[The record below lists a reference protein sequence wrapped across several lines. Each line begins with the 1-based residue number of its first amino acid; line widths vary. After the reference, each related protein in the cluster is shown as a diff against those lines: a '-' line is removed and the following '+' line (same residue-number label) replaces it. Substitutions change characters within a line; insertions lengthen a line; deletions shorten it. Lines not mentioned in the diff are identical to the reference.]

1 MFFYLHIFEN
11 PTVKQIATILN
22 RSHFQI
28 YDNKRYLEELQTYN
42 GKLEKEFW
50 ELQQKTTEYY
60 NIFELMILI
69 DKLLEEDSNKVLK
82 KLNFSL
88 DK

>member
-1 MFFYLHIFEN
+1 MSFYLKFFKD

-42 GKLEKEFW
+42 GKLKIDFI
-50 ELQQKTTEYY
+50 ELQEKMTVYY

-82 KLNFSL
+82 KLIW
-88 DK
+88 